1 MLTFTPV
8 FKMGYRGS
16 KENYHRVSILPVMSK
31 IFEKLLCKQ
40 LTVFADQN
48 ISKYQCGFRE
58 GFNGKDSLVAMLE
71 KWVDA
76 IDDKEV
82 SGAHLTDLPK
92 HLIASVMNL

>member
-1 MLTFTPV
+1 MQTFTPV
-8 FKMGYRGS
+8 FKIGYRGS
-16 KENYHRVSILPVMSK
+16 KENYRQVSILPVMSK
-31 IFEKLLCKQ
+31 IFEKLLSKQ

-48 ISKYQCGFRE
+48 ISKYQCSFRK
-58 GFNGKDSLVAMLE
+58 GFNGQDSLVAMLE
-71 KWVDA
+71 KWADA